1 MKMPAMQF
9 YPADWRKDPAV
20 QSLEYHDKGI
30 WFEIMCLMHESSERG
45 VLLLNGLPMPRTALA
60 RILGLDLTTLEISL
74 TKLITYGVAKVR
86 EQDGA
91 IYSKRMV
98 SDEYLCK
105 VRREAGKLGGN
116 PNLLNQNST
125 TGVNQKPTP
134 SSSSSSSSSDI
145 KESKKENPFL
155 LPDWINQS
163 DWDMWMKTRK
173 GKKMIPL
180 QMMKQVHKLQVW
192 KDSGQDYAGALEA
205 AAINGYTGLYL
216 PDNKAS
222 PQKPVKFNASE
233 YLQGHGDGYG
243 NPTKGNENGIIEI
256 NPKFLA

>member
-1 MKMPAMQF
+1 MMKMPAMQF

-60 RILGLDLTTLEISL
+60 RILGLDLATLEISL

-86 EQDGA
+86 EHDGA

-98 SDEYLCK
+98 NDEYLCK

-134 SSSSSSSSSDI
+134 SSSSSSSVI
-145 KESKKENPFL
+145 KESKKENHFFI
-155 LPDWINQS
+155 PDWINE
-163 DWDMWMKTRK
+163 DHWNLWIKTRK
-173 GKKMIPL
+173 GKKMIPE
-180 QMMKQVHKLQVW
+180 QMQKQVEKLRKW
-192 KDSGQDYAGALEA
+192 KDSGQDYSTALET
-205 AAINGYTGLYL
+205 AAINGYTGLFL

-222 PQKPVKFNASE
+222 TQKRTQKFCSTE
-233 YLQGHGDGYG
+233 LDYGMDGYG
-243 NPTKGNENGIIEI
+243 NKINGEGNGRIIDI
-256 NPKFLA
+256 N